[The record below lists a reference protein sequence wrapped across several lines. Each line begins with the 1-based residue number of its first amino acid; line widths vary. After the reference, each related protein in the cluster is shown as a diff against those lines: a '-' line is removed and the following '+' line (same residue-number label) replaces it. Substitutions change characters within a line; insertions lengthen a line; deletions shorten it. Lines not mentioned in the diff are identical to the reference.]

1 MNLELLTFKILT
13 WAYLELHLNW
23 VESWALNP
31 GRGSKERTLAQHLP
45 GQVMCA
51 LEACHHTSSA
61 GCLQHYHIAPLPATL
76 GGYYYW
82 GHCVVSELI
91 SVSDGPAVTSQHATG
106 SHLSHC
112 RNDLNWRKKHT
123 LLRIWT
129 ENSKIRLNLLLE
141 SNYTSDTSQCFEL
154 IKNSL
159 RWVHE
164 GQGLKDC
171 QDVERL
177 RCPGPV
183 LTNANHC
190 LLSCKSAGRAG
201 EWPWVTRVTPH
212 SIVDTFYWYLLAV
225 KLTRQGPLSPPILSL
240 SSHSQLWRPEEL
252 SSVISVNTG
261 GLSSSP
267 AISYLDVLWLA
278 ANAGNYFKIRGNQS
292 NDYTLITAA

>member
-1 MNLELLTFKILT
+1 MRRLEASIVRTEMESPEILRCHTQQAHEDYPSQPCGISHFSQIILWTMNWELLTFKILT

-76 GGYYYW
+76 GGYYYR

-129 ENSKIRLNLLLE
+129 ENSKTPLNLLLE
-141 SNYTSDTSQCFEL
+141 SKYF
-154 IKNSL
+154 
-159 RWVHE
+159 
-164 GQGLKDC
+164 
-171 QDVERL
+171 
-177 RCPGPV
+177 
-183 LTNANHC
+183 
-190 LLSCKSAGRAG
+190 
-201 EWPWVTRVTPH
+201 
-212 SIVDTFYWYLLAV
+212 WY
-225 KLTRQGPLSPPILSL
+225 
-240 SSHSQLWRPEEL
+240 
-252 SSVISVNTG
+252 ISMFW
-261 GLSSSP
+261 
-267 AISYLDVLWLA
+267 AD
-278 ANAGNYFKIRGNQS
+278 
-292 NDYTLITAA
+292 

>member
-76 GGYYYW
+76 GGYYYRV
-82 GHCVVSELI
+82 HCVVSELI

-129 ENSKIRLNLLLE
+129 ENSRFPLNLLLE

-159 RWVHE
+159 RWVHW

-177 RCPGPV
+177 WCPGPV

-261 GLSSSP
+261 GLSSSS
-267 AISYLDVLWLA
+267 AFLSWCLVTGCKCWQLFQDT
-278 ANAGNYFKIRGNQS
+278 RQS
-292 NDYTLITAA
+292 K

>member
-1 MNLELLTFKILT
+1 MSST
-13 WAYLELHLNW
+13 WIESSHGHSIRVGDPKKEHWHSTCLARWCPHLRLVTIHHVRAAYNII
-23 VESWALNP
+23 
-31 GRGSKERTLAQHLP
+31 TLRHSRP
-45 GQVMCA
+45 
-51 LEACHHTSSA
+51 
-61 GCLQHYHIAPLPATL
+61 L

-91 SVSDGPAVTSQHATG
+91 SVSDGPAVTRQHATG

-112 RNDLNWRKKHT
+112 RNDLNWRKKRR

-129 ENSKIRLNLLLE
+129 ENSKIPLNLLLE

-177 RCPGPV
+177 GCPGPV

-225 KLTRQGPLSPPILSL
+225 KLTRQGPLSPPILFIVTFTALKSSL
-240 SSHSQLWRPEEL
+240 QWSVWTQGGSPPLQLSPLL
-252 SSVISVNTG
+252 SWCLVTG
-261 GLSSSP
+261 CKCWQLFQ
-267 AISYLDVLWLA
+267 DT
-278 ANAGNYFKIRGNQS
+278 RQS
-292 NDYTLITAA
+292 K

>member
-1 MNLELLTFKILT
+1 MNSELLTFKILT

-45 GQVMCA
+45 GQVMSA
-51 LEACHHTSSA
+51 LEACHHTSCA
-61 GCLQHYHIAPLPATL
+61 GCLQHYHIAPLPATRGL
-76 GGYYYW
+76 
-82 GHCVVSELI
+82 L
-91 SVSDGPAVTSQHATG
+91 
-106 SHLSHC
+106 
-112 RNDLNWRKKHT
+112 
-123 LLRIWT
+123 LLRPLCREWAHLRVGWAGRDQAARNRVTPLTLPQWPELEEETQTPQDQVTWT
-129 ENSKIRLNLLLE
+129 RTPESHQIFCLNL
-141 SNYTSDTSQCFEL
+141 NTSDTTQCFEL

-159 RWVHE
+159 RWVHA

-177 RCPGPV
+177 GCPGPV

-225 KLTRQGPLSPPILSL
+225 KLTRQGPLSPPILFIVTFTALKS
-240 SSHSQLWRPEEL
+240 
-252 SSVISVNTG
+252 
-261 GLSSSP
+261 
-267 AISYLDVLWLA
+267 
-278 ANAGNYFKIRGNQS
+278 
-292 NDYTLITAA
+292 TL